1 MSKLPKYW
9 NQLSTVDFCLIDF
22 EKAVAVWPLGATEQH
37 GPHLPLSVDTDLV
50 TAVAVESLKHLLDSD
65 PVFFLPPQSIGFS
78 EEHSAFAGT
87 LSLSAETLLAIARE
101 IGACLARTGMKK
113 LLLFNSHGGNV
124 SLMDLIARELR
135 GKFGLLVFSTSWYQL
150 PLDPSALANFT
161 AHEHRYGVHAGDVET
176 SMMLQIAP
184 ELVRMQVAQNFMS
197 ASADRSN
204 NYEILGDGKSAKLGW
219 HIQDYN
225 PLGAVGDAKSATAEK
240 GEKLLQSAGF
250 QLAKLLQELITMPP
264 LSVRS

>member
-1 MSKLPKYW
+1 
-9 NQLSTVDFCLIDF
+9 
-22 EKAVAVWPLGATEQH
+22 
-37 GPHLPLSVDTDLV
+37 
-50 TAVAVESLKHLLDSD
+50 
-65 PVFFLPPQSIGFS
+65 
-78 EEHSAFAGT
+78 
-87 LSLSAETLLAIARE
+87 
-101 IGACLARTGMKK
+101 
-113 LLLFNSHGGNV
+113 
-124 SLMDLIARELR
+124 
-135 GKFGLLVFSTSWYQL
+135 
-150 PLDPSALANFT
+150 
-161 AHEHRYGVHAGDVET
+161 
-176 SMMLQIAP
+176 MLQIAP